1 MSAFTPTAHALLNQY
16 RQNRSTGNLTDAQM
30 RKMLKSVLSKGRP
43 HLHMKLH
50 RSMTNLNMMAG
61 DQRRYLGR
69 EDVVVPLLQ
78 NITRLRREYYATL
91 LARVKRRRFG
101 LARKKKE
108 NSEDFESSPEED
120 TILFGGKIP
129 WKYAIKLDKQYYD
142 ARALWKYIC
151 QSSYA
156 VVPHSKRMFTLTELM
171 RLAYLMDKAEYNAYN
186 VCPLFTTAVDLA
198 RAREPVPSAYNS
210 LSNASTVENSNV
222 PRTPPAR
229 RRRLSPPNAPR
240 RRRQRRGNS

>member
-101 LARKKKE
+101 LARKKRK
-108 NSEDFESSPEED
+108 
-120 TILFGGKIP
+120 TRRTLKVVQR
-129 WKYAIKLDKQYYD
+129 KTLYY
-142 ARALWKYIC
+142 
-151 QSSYA
+151 
-156 VVPHSKRMFTLTELM
+156 
-171 RLAYLMDKAEYNAYN
+171 LAERYHGS
-186 VCPLFTTAVDLA
+186 T
-198 RAREPVPSAYNS
+198 R
-210 LSNASTVENSNV
+210 SN
-222 PRTPPAR
+222 
-229 RRRLSPPNAPR
+229 
-240 RRRQRRGNS
+240 